1 MREGVDF
8 IDSLSKMKNERLQG
22 VSERQFPL
30 ILFLL
35 KMAGKL
41 RKRLHNWVQ
50 IHPGRQR
57 RVVLRAAN

>member
-1 MREGVDF
+1 
-8 IDSLSKMKNERLQG
+8 MKNERLQG